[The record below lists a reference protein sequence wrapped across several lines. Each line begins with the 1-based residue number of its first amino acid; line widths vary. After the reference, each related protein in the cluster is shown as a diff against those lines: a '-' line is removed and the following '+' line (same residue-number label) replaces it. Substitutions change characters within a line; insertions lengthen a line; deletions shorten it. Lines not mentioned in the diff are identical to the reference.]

1 MKTVTASDANRQFSS
16 ILREVSHGEV
26 ITVTSRGRPVARIT
40 PAPGAGRGREVARQ
54 RLLERLR
61 QQKATGARG
70 WSRDELYE

>member
-26 ITVTSRGRPVARIT
+26 ITVTSRGRPVAMVT
-40 PAPGAGRGREVARQ
+40 PARVGGDRREAARQ